1 MMFHSCSHEKEVAD
15 ALKAGHWPDG
25 CAAELR
31 AHVAGCASCGD
42 LVLVTE
48 AFQGARSES
57 AQEAPV
63 GSPSL
68 LWWRAQLRQRAAAT
82 ERISRPVTVAQIF
95 AWLMTLIVAAVFV
108 ASQYN
113 HGLRW
118 ASWWGGINF
127 SRLFQML
134 SVGVGMFDG
143 NLVLLIPV
151 LSALALLSGLVVYLA
166 SGKS

>member
-1 MMFHSCSHEKEVAD
+1 MLRACAYEKEVAQ

-31 AHVAGCASCGD
+31 AHVAACVGCRD
-42 LVLVTE
+42 LVLVSDT
-48 AFQGARSES
+48 FQRARNES
-57 AQEAPV
+57 VQEAPA

-82 ERISRPVTVAQIF
+82 ERVSRPVTVAQGF
-95 AWLMTLIVAAVFV
+95 AWVITLIVAAVFV
-108 ASQYN
+108 TSQYN

-118 ASWWGGINF
+118 ASWGASVNF
-127 SRLFQML
+127 SRVFHLL
-134 SVGVGMFDG
+134 SLGAHTFDR
-143 NLVLLIPV
+143 NMALLIPI
-151 LSALALLSGLVVYLA
+151 LGAFALVSGLVVYLA